1 MTVGGISPQAAV
13 DSAAIVAENVTVG
26 PFCVIGPE
34 VVLGEGVR
42 LMSHVSIEGPTE
54 VGPGTVISPFTAL
67 GGAPQ
72 DTKYGGQPTRLVIGA
87 RNLIR
92 EGVTVSRGTPGG
104 GGVTRLGNDNMLM
117 AYAHIGHDCQ
127 VGNRNILANAATLA
141 GHVEVGSDTM
151 IGAFSGVHQF
161 CRVADHA
168 FIGGYSVITQDAL
181 PWVTTVGNR
190 AKAYGLNMLGLRRR
204 GYPDATIRALKRTY
218 STLFRSKLRLDEA
231 LERVE
236 KESAEIA
243 EVRYFVD
250 FVRGSSRGVIR

>member
-1 MTVGGISPQAAV
+1 MV
-13 DSAAIVAENVTVG
+13 
-26 PFCVIGPE
+26 
-34 VVLGEGVR
+34 
-42 LMSHVSIEGPTE
+42 
-54 VGPGTVISPFTAL
+54 SPFTAL
-67 GGAPQ
+67 GSAPQ
-72 DTKYGGQPTRLVIGA
+72 DTKYSGQPTRLVIGE

-168 FIGGYSVITQDAL
+168 FIGGYSVITRDAL

-190 AKAYGLNMLGLRRR
+190 AKAYGLNMLGLRRG

-218 STLFRSKLRLDEA
+218 WHAPGSWSRRLPSTT
-231 LERVE
+231 
-236 KESAEIA
+236 
-243 EVRYFVD
+243 
-250 FVRGSSRGVIR
+250 SRRTGPG